1 MYGEMMIKEDLFII
15 AYFDGVLHDSF
26 YNTIKLFEFL

>member
-26 YNTIKLFEFL
+26 YNKLFELN